1 MDESSEVI
9 IIIITVTAA
18 THLDK
23 LEGSVLDLLVRVI
36 EMEVEEVK
44 DLSLVHLTPADLVV
58 LQLVSKR
65 IRLMRFC
72 CLLLGFGLDREGVCH
87 VSTGCCLYAGLCPR
101 PPLSRYSPVVSP
113 RTAVSLP
120 DTVQRV
126 QLD

>member
-9 IIIITVTAA
+9 IIIIIITITEA

-65 IRLMRFC
+65 IRLMTQS
-72 CLLLGFGLDREGVCH
+72 LEH
-87 VSTGCCLYAGLCPR
+87 LYRG
-101 PPLSRYSPVVSP
+101 
-113 RTAVSLP
+113 
-120 DTVQRV
+120 
-126 QLD
+126 

>member
-1 MDESSEVI
+1 MKTALCKLVMDESSEVI
-9 IIIITVTAA
+9 IIITITAA

-65 IRLMRFC
+65 IRLMIFC
-72 CLLLGFGLDREGVCH
+72 FLIIIRIRSRPGGCMSCIYWLLFVCG
-87 VSTGCCLYAGLCPR
+87 S
-101 PPLSRYSPVVSP
+101 LSPASPVTIFP
-113 RTAVSLP
+113 RGQHCSVIT
-120 DTVQRV
+120 
-126 QLD
+126 